1 MLNSTLRMWP
11 GFYML
16 CSLYVAYYICVYKKA
31 EELMIRKEPHPD
43 ITLLLHNASGKL
55 SLILFLFNGGKN
67 CHMKNLKKKKKI
79 LHRTVSSSGIRVSF
93 FHPCGRYAPLYGV
106 TAR

>member
-1 MLNSTLRMWP
+1 MLNSTLRTRP

-67 CHMKNLKKKKKI
+67 CHMKNLKKKKDFTQNRLQLRNTGFI
-79 LHRTVSSSGIRVSF
+79 FPSLWTLRSII
-93 FHPCGRYAPLYGV
+93 
-106 TAR
+106 